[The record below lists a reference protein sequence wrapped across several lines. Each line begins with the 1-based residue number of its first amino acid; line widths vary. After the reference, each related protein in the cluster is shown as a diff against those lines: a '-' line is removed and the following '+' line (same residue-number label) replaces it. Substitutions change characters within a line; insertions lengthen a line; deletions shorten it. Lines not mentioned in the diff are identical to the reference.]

1 MQFGIDTLL
10 PASPLARF
18 LVGKKIGV
26 LAHPASVDRE
36 MVHLGEK
43 LSWLRIRPEIY
54 FGPEHGFGGEAQ
66 DMVGVSDARTE
77 GGIPIRSLYGENEAD
92 LVPKEE
98 DLRGLS
104 VLLMDLADVGA
115 RYYTFVWTCLIALR
129 KAASLKVP
137 VVLLDRP
144 NPIGRTIEGR
154 LLKPPFRSFVG
165 LEPVPV
171 RHGMTVG
178 EVVALF
184 AARENISPD
193 LFSVV
198 SCEGMPREADDAQ
211 APEWDRAFVM
221 PSPNMPTWE
230 TALVYPG
237 GCLLEGTN
245 LSEGRGTTRPF
256 ELVGAPW
263 LDGRKLAQALVALEL
278 PGFAVRPLTFL
289 PQFQK
294 HVKTVCGGVQIHVTD
309 RRTFLPVATYTAL
322 IALAHHHHP
331 DDFRFR
337 TERYEF
343 RDDVP
348 ALDLLAGDGET
359 RERITRGESARDIA
373 MDLSRT
379 GDAERAFLP
388 EARAALTSYATGRA
402 FR

>member
-1 MQFGIDTLL
+1 MQLGIDTLE
-10 PASPLARF
+10 PGSRIARF
-18 LVGKKIGV
+18 LAQKRVGV
-26 LAHPASVDRE
+26 LAHPASVDRTLT
-36 MVHLGEK
+36 HLGEK
-43 LSWLRIRPEIY
+43 LARLGVRPALY

-66 DMVGVSDARTE
+66 DMVGVADARTPD
-77 GGIPIRSLYGENEAD
+77 GIPIRSLYGEEETD
-92 LVPKEE
+92 LVPKEA
-98 DLRGLS
+98 DLRDLD
-104 VLLMDLADVGA
+104 VLLMDLADVGS
-115 RYYTFVWTCLIALR
+115 RYYTFVWTCLLALR
-129 KAASLKVP
+129 KAASLSLP

-144 NPIGRTIEGR
+144 NPLGRAIEGR
-154 LLKPPFRSFVG
+154 LLLAPFRSFVG
-165 LEPVPV
+165 LEPIPI

-184 AARENISPD
+184 AAREKISTD

-198 SCEGMPREADDAQ
+198 PCEGVTDDMEAPA
-211 APEWDRAFVM
+211 WDRPFVM
-221 PSPNMPTWE
+221 PSPNMPTYE

-263 LDGRKLAQALVALEL
+263 LDGKRLADALSALAL
-278 PGFAVRPLTFL
+278 PGFTARPITFL

-294 HVKTVCGGVQIHVTD
+294 HAKKVCGGVQLHVTD
-309 RRTFLPVATYTAL
+309 RKAFLPVATYTAL

-331 DDFRFR
+331 EDFRFR

-359 RERITRGESARDIA
+359 RERITRGEPAYDVA

-379 GDAERAFLP
+379 GPVEHAILP
-388 EARAALTSYATGRA
+388 EARAALGTFATGRA
-402 FR
+402 FG